1 MGAIEVGRGLE
12 HTFERKWNSIWKMAE
27 EKRAEDENENTREI
41 HAKAAMAKV
50 KRRNCFSFLSFPSIL
65 NDERKK
71 KEEESLF
78 FLFFFFCPLS
88 PRRKS
93 EVFFFPFYVE
103 FKLILCFPFFLALF
117 CSFLLRS
124 FFFS

>member
-1 MGAIEVGRGLE
+1 
-12 HTFERKWNSIWKMAE
+12 MAE

-50 KRRNCFSFLSFPSIL
+50 KRRNCVSFLSFLSFPSIL
-65 NDERKK
+65 NDGRQKAFCVIFFIVHSSLLMLEKKK

-93 EVFFFPFYVE
+93 EVFFF
-103 FKLILCFPFFLALF
+103 LF
-117 CSFLLRS
+117 TLNSN
-124 FFFS
+124 